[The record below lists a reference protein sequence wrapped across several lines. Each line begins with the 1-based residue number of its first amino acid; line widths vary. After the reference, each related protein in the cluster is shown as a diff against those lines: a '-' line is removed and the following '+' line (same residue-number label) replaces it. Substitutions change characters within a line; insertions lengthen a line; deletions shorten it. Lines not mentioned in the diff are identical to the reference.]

1 MLEHA
6 TRSHIQPNRH
16 ALEESRTA
24 RQPVNVGEMERWLSL
39 IGGSALVLYS
49 LRRSLGGLFM
59 TLVGGALTYR
69 GLTGHC
75 HLYQAMGVSSAEE
88 ETHEESMIITP

>member
-1 MLEHA
+1 M
-6 TRSHIQPNRH
+6 Q
-16 ALEESRTA
+16 
-24 RQPVNVGEMERWLSL
+24 QPVNVGEIERWLSL
-39 IGGSALVLYS
+39 IGGSVLVLYS

-75 HLYQAMGVSSAEE
+75 NLYQAMGVSSATD
-88 ETHEESMIITP
+88 ETPEESVIITP